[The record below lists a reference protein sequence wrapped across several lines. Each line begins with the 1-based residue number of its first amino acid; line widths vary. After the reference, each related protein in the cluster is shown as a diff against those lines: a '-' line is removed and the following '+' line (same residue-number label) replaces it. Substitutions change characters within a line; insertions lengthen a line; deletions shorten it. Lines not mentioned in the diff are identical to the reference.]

1 MIRFVLPQMV
11 VAVAVAAPS
20 ATAATTDSFVV
31 MQ

>member
-11 VAVAVAAPS
+11 VAVVVAAPS
-20 ATAATTDSFVV
+20 ATTDSFVV